1 MRRLMATLAA
11 TALLVLGAGIVTA
24 FAPSTGQPSLALVL
38 GVLGTGLLIA
48 MGPRLSRPVTVRRY
62 RDHLD

>member
-11 TALLVLGAGIVTA
+11 IALLVVGAGIVTA
-24 FAPSTGQPSLALVL
+24 FGSLTGHPSLALML
-38 GVLGTGLLIA
+38 GVLGTSVLIA
-48 MGPRLSRPVTVRRY
+48 MGPRLSRPVTVRRQ